1 MTKKRFKL
9 SMAALG
15 LLAAFFMV
23 LIAVLLAPTLASA
36 NKDGGN
42 HHGAPG
48 TGYPNAGP
56 GGGASHGPGQ
66 GDDWNAF
73 APKHDNAHEVP
84 LCADGG
90 VYPCAI
96 LGDPGDDGAGG
107 YSDGFENEYG
117 GGGKP
122 HGGDGS
128 PNGGNH
134 YNPTYWGGAPGGG
147 AGGPNG
153 GNGGGPNGGN
163 GGGPNGGN
171 GGGPNGGN
179 GAGPGGGNG
188 PGADNGPDGEKC
200 AKPDEDQSDD
210 SVQGDDETKSCDTDS
225 TSTNLTLVAPDDLP
239 SDFVDPDFGGDG
251 KPKTE
256 GGPNGGPDGEN
267 PPVTELAVT
276 EVPEPLTVALFAV
289 GLAGAAGL
297 RRRTRKA

>member
-56 GGGASHGPGQ
+56 GGGAAHGPGP

-84 LCADGG
+84 LCVDGG

-96 LGDPGDDGAGG
+96 LGEPGDDGAGP
-107 YSDGFENEYG
+107 DGFENEYG

-128 PNGGNH
+128 SNGGNH
-134 YNPTYWGGAPGGG
+134 YSPTYWGGAPGGG

-153 GNGGGPNGGN
+153 GNGGGP
-163 GGGPNGGN
+163 GGGY
-171 GGGPNGGN
+171 GGGYG
-179 GAGPGGGNG
+179 GAGPGDQAGNN
-188 PGADNGPDGEKC
+188 PGNDESGDSEK
-200 AKPDEDQSDD
+200 P
-210 SVQGDDETKSCDTDS
+210 GDKTGDETQDKTGGSEPEIPL
-225 TSTNLTLVAPDDLP
+225 LTLTAPEDDQP
-239 SDFVDPDFGGDG
+239 NPFVDPKFGD
-251 KPKTE
+251 
-256 GGPNGGPDGEN
+256 DGEPKPEDGPKGGN
-267 PPVTELAVT
+267 PLLTELAVT
-276 EVPEPLTVALFAV
+276 EVPEPLTLSLFAV